1 MNKAL
6 IAIDR
11 SKSFRVYLTISTDL
25 VQEAAKIHDTT
36 PLASAGLGRV
46 LTAAGLMGIML
57 KDDDNKLTLHFKGD
71 GPARQILATAYG
83 DGRVKGYISN
93 PYVDLPLND
102 QGKLDVGGSL
112 GVGDL
117 TVIKDLGLKEPY
129 TGTIALV
136 DGEIA
141 DDLTAYFY
149 ISEQQ
154 NSSVALGVKVER
166 DLSIGAA
173 GGMIIQMLPD
183 AQEGAVDALEKMIGA
198 MPPLTTLISGLSGSF
213 DPEIDRPAEA
223 ASADDSGQ
231 PAGETLQEDDC
242 GQPAEETLQADA
254 ENQAASER
262 LAALLQEIF
271 KDVPEEYQPEI
282 LAEREIRWECDCS
295 RERIESALLTI
306 GRRDLAEIIEEDG
319 EAELQCQFCCKKYH
333 FNKDELVAILDRMG

>member
-57 KDDDNKLTLHFKGD
+57 KDDDNKLTLHFEGD

-198 MPPLTTLISGLSGSF
+198 MPPLTTLISGLSGSS

-231 PAGETLQEDDC
+231 PAGETLQADDSE
-242 GQPAEETLQADA
+242 QPAGETLQADA

-306 GRRDLAEIIEEDG
+306 GRRDLTEIIEEDG